1 MIHLDLTGTHY
12 EMGRKL
18 GSFFKEQ
25 NIMFPI
31 KLNKWLEIRGIESLR
46 LLEKYMPDVAAEIQG
61 ITDVIGYNYNIFGA
75 WMMSMG
81 CYLTLHKNQNIEI
94 RGCTALCFTNN
105 NKIFYGRDNDLP
117 PYLKESSKS
126 IYYRPDG
133 KMNFLMNTSSFTNGE
148 EGINESGLVVAMIF
162 VASHKTEIMVGIN
175 SVFIVRYILENCT
188 SVKQRIEMLYRLPIA
203 SSCNILLADKT
214 NEMVV
219 VECSPTEINIRY
231 PEVNCNGEKFIVTV
245 NHFTSSKMRKYDRS
259 NQNVYSSKI
268 RYETAYNALLERNYE
283 DAISFAK
290 DILMGKFGFMCQ
302 YKNVKFETIWS
313 TIFDIV
319 DFKMF
324 LSNGN
329 PQYQQYQE
337 YNLTF

>member
-1 MIHLDLTGTHY
+1 M
-12 EMGRKL
+12 
-18 GSFFKEQ
+18 
-25 NIMFPI
+25 
-31 KLNKWLEIRGIESLR
+31 
-46 LLEKYMPDVAAEIQG
+46 
-61 ITDVIGYNYNIFGA
+61 
-75 WMMSMG
+75 
-81 CYLTLHKNQNIEI
+81 
-94 RGCTALCFTNN
+94 
-105 NKIFYGRDNDLP
+105 
-117 PYLKESSKS
+117 
-126 IYYRPDG
+126 
-133 KMNFLMNTSSFTNGE
+133 
-148 EGINESGLVVAMIF
+148 
-162 VASHKTEIMVGIN
+162 
-175 SVFIVRYILENCT
+175 
-188 SVKQRIEMLYRLPIA
+188 
-203 SSCNILLADKT
+203 
-214 NEMVV
+214 
-219 VECSPTEINIRY
+219 
-231 PEVNCNGEKFIVTV
+231 

-302 YKNVKFETIWS
+302 YKNVKFETVWS

>member
-1 MIHLDLTGTHY
+1 
-12 EMGRKL
+12 
-18 GSFFKEQ
+18 
-25 NIMFPI
+25 
-31 KLNKWLEIRGIESLR
+31 
-46 LLEKYMPDVAAEIQG
+46 
-61 ITDVIGYNYNIFGA
+61 
-75 WMMSMG
+75 
-81 CYLTLHKNQNIEI
+81 
-94 RGCTALCFTNN
+94 
-105 NKIFYGRDNDLP
+105 
-117 PYLKESSKS
+117 
-126 IYYRPDG
+126 
-133 KMNFLMNTSSFTNGE
+133 
-148 EGINESGLVVAMIF
+148 
-162 VASHKTEIMVGIN
+162 
-175 SVFIVRYILENCT
+175 
-188 SVKQRIEMLYRLPIA
+188 MLYRLPIA

-302 YKNVKFETIWS
+302 YKNVKFETVWS